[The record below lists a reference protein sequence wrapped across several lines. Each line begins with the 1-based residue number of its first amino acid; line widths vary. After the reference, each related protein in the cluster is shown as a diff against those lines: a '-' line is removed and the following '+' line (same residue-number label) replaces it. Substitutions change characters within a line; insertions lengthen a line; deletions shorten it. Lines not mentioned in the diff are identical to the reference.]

1 MGWRCQRT
9 ISISAAEAMNANGA
23 VVWVMF
29 SFAIVKKGRPELAE
43 RIALIRMRLTTQ

>member
-9 ISISAAEAMNANGA
+9 ISISAADSMSTNGA

-29 SFAIVKKGRPELAE
+29 SLAIVKNERPELAA
-43 RIALIRMRLTTQ
+43 RMALIRTRLTTQ